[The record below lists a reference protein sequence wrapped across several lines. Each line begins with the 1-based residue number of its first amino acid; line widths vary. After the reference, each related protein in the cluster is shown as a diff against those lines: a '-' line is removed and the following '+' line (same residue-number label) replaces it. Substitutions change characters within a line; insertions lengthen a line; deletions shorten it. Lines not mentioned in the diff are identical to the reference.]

1 MEKSFMSFI
10 LTFILM
16 FIFWVLLSGHFGLIL
31 MVSAVV
37 FSLLVAYLSHDLL
50 LGRASLSAL
59 VGTSVRFLVYLPW
72 LFWEIAVANF
82 DVIYR
87 TLHPGMLI
95 DPEMVTFDPKLK
107 SDVGIT
113 ILANSIT
120 LTPGTVTVV
129 AVKKGDFKVHS
140 LTKGADMGPMVK
152 KVKWIE
158 GE

>member
-1 MEKSFMSFI
+1 MSFI

-50 LGRASLSAL
+50 FGKASLSTL
-59 VGTSVRFLVYLPW
+59 VAKSVRFLIYLPW
-72 LFWEIAVANF
+72 LFWEIVVANF

-95 DPEMVTFDPKLK
+95 DPEVVTFDPQLK
-107 SDVGIT
+107 TDIGVT

-120 LTPGTVTVV
+120 LTPGTVTIE
-129 AVKKGDFKVHS
+129 ARRKGEFKVHS
-140 LTKGADMGPMVK
+140 LTKGADMGAMVE